1 MLIVLTGVLM
11 AYAQAAFASGTSLIY
26 VILRK
31 KKDDENMLEW
41 EDPDF
46 DNFDFEEKEGDGD
59 SGESDE
65 SSDADDSGSEGG
77 DDESDKPA
85 ASES

>member
-46 DNFDFEEKEGDGD
+46 EDFDFD
-59 SGESDE
+59 SDLDNETSDE
-65 SSDADDSGSEGG
+65 GAGDTEDTASTESSG
-77 DDESDKPA
+77 DEDKPDSSPSGA
-85 ASES
+85 